1 MKVKLPAQEGD
12 EEGERI
18 EVREFDLSMIKMTEI
33 MAAYVPSTKNES
45 LEGNLHKA
53 LGKTI
58 AEGGSLFNEPW
69 RSFFITRSTKFSS
82 STEMNYHLI
91 RSIAKFNEH
100 AASHLQIKLD
110 LGGFR
115 TFFFGKVVQSSDLS
129 QVYTAMGALKEIS
142 TAEAPFLRVVSN
154 DVLLVDKLDSLK
166 LQFYDMVNTPI
177 NFARELK
184 GVTLVSDARRDISI
198 DVTSASKLSQSEG

>member
-33 MAAYVPSTKNES
+33 MAAYVPSTKSES

-166 LQFYDMVNTPI
+166 L
-177 NFARELK
+177 
-184 GVTLVSDARRDISI
+184 
-198 DVTSASKLSQSEG
+198 